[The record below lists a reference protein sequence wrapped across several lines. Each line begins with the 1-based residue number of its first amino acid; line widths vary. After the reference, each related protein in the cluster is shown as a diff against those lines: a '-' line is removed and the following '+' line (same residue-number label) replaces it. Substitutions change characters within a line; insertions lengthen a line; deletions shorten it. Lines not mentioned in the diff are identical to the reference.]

1 MIKSVKM
8 PLPIVLATI
17 ALTGTMAD
25 AEDTTPWLE
34 MAIAAATTYGCK
46 DKARTH
52 NSELSVCGLK
62 LEITKRDSQKVM
74 PILSIGHFEL

>member
-1 MIKSVKM
+1 MTMIKSVKM

-17 ALTGTMAD
+17 ALTGAMAD
-25 AEDTTPWLE
+25 ATPWLE